1 MIWRLLW
8 GLLLVWLV
16 GCSSAPPVSIK
27 HPTATSE
34 LLRVGVPDKSQLTPT
49 PTVKRDTIPPKIHLD
64 QQRSGRGI
72 VPTPRAMTTVTG
84 QAIDD
89 SRVTRVT
96 VNNKEANLD
105 NNGNFSAQ
113 IYLRTSQN
121 MIHVTAVDSHNNQAS
136 KTFRIDHQTTPVVV
150 SPDTPSLSSG
160 HYYALVIGIN
170 IYQNL
175 PRLKTAVNDARAVAK
190 VLKNQYGFQV
200 TTLLDRQATR
210 SNIVSQLNQLINGL
224 DEDEHLLIYYA
235 GHGYFDEQ
243 AQEAYWQPHDA
254 DTSEDTDW
262 IISDRITSI
271 INRSIAN
278 NILIVADSCYSGT
291 LTRQGRGLAR
301 IPRSNRQRYLE
312 KQLNTRSRLLMASGG
327 DEPVSDSGGGKH
339 SIFAKYFLQGLQ
351 NMNERAFTAEE
362 LFGEYINGPVQGG
375 SSQTPN
381 FQAIRK
387 SGHEGGD
394 FVFQKK

>member
-8 GLLLVWLV
+8 GLILVLLV
-16 GCSSAPPVSIK
+16 GCSSESSVLIK
-27 HPTATSE
+27 HPRATSTF
-34 LLRVGVPDKSQLTPT
+34 LGVPGDSQPT
-49 PTVKRDTIPPKIHLD
+49 PVPTVQRDMTPPQIVLH
-64 QQRSGRGI
+64 QQRGGRGI
-72 VPTPRAMTTVTG
+72 APTPRAMTTVTG
-84 QAIDD
+84 QAIDK
-89 SRVTRVT
+89 SRVTSVT
-96 VNNKEANLD
+96 VNDKAATLD
-105 NNGNFSAQ
+105 NNGNFLAQ
-113 IYLRTSQN
+113 IFLNTGQN
-121 MIHVTAVDSHNNQAS
+121 IIHVTAIDSHNNQAS

-150 SPDTPSLSSG
+150 LPDSPQLSSG
-160 HYYALVIGIN
+160 NYYALIIGIN

-175 PRLKTAVNDARAVAK
+175 PRLKTAVNDARAVGK

-200 TTLLDRQATR
+200 TTLLDREATR
-210 SNIVSQLNQLINGL
+210 SNIVSQLNRLINGL
-224 DEDEHLLIYYA
+224 NENEHLLIYYA
-235 GHGYFDEQ
+235 GHGYFDNQ
-243 AQEAYWQPHDA
+243 AEEAYWQPHDA

-271 INRSIAN
+271 INRSIAK

-301 IPRSNRQRYLE
+301 IPISNRQRYLE
-312 KQLNTRSRLLMASGG
+312 KMLNTRSRLLIASGG
-327 DEPVSDSGGGKH
+327 NEPVSDAGGGEH

-351 NMNERAFTAEE
+351 TMNESAFTAEE
-362 LFGEYINGPVQGG
+362 LFGEYIEGPVQGG